1 LNLFNDAHQPANAQG
16 TAVAFA
22 KGLAGSLLGAVLG
35 YFVFDFALGNGLY
48 MMVAPGALVGLGCGY
63 LSGVRSLPIGV
74 LAAVI
79 ALVFS
84 LFLEWHFLPFRADR
98 SLSFFLQNIADV
110 NKMDLI
116 MIGVS
121 TLFGFWFGRGR

>member
-1 LNLFNDAHQPANAQG
+1 M
-16 TAVAFA
+16 
-22 KGLAGSLLGAVLG
+22 
-35 YFVFDFALGNGLY
+35 FDFALGHGLY
-48 MMVAPGALVGLGCGY
+48 MMVAPGALIGLGCGY

-74 LAAVI
+74 AAAII

-84 LFLEWHFLPFRADR
+84 LFLEWNFLPFRADN
-98 SLSFFLQNIADV
+98 SLGFFLQNIADV

-116 MIGVS
+116 MIGVG